1 MRHTVEIIGIIGI
14 LLFFIFTSG
23 CIISAENTAELEPV
37 SAEQISDMD
46 AALYPLTYLIS
57 KEMEQTCCL
66 VWNTARELD
75 GVSVDDPAVDLALL
89 KLKRDIPVSYEVT
102 LFDTNDILITSTE
115 DLGKT
120 MEIGVSKA
128 TTHYT
133 EEDFKAAG
141 SQCIVSGYSALLN
154 GDNGVTI
161 TTAMYDREGNYN
173 GTLRVGIDTWDL
185 FSGINE
191 YLRTS
196 YGYTIWVTQD
206 NGLQIYDQDTEEIGR
221 NMLTDTLYQSS
232 STQYAAKTIC
242 ENPSGHVSYFFYDTS
257 WVNLVQTNA
266 VWNTVYPGYG
276 MEWRMVLSDN
286 VPEKII
292 NPDTITP
299 TPEELKA
306 FVEKAYV
313 YAQKVGK
320 EQALAAF
327 NDPNGEFIDGEMYI
341 FAYGMDGEVL
351 SLPYQP
357 GLVGKNRWFR
367 EDPNGVKIMQRVIAR
382 AQQGGG
388 YVYYM
393 APNPDHNFAQEFK
406 LSYVMQV
413 DDSWLLGSG
422 IYIQDNLLSHAQY
435 TEWTERENLTSQV
448 RNMQYLA
455 KTEGISSVVDMIM
468 DPESELQIDGL
479 YPFAVTKNGTV
490 LADTLNP
497 EMVGTN
503 QLGMTNSLGMSITR
517 EVISL
522 AQAGGGVMYCLW
534 GIPPTN
540 EEQYILIYVEPTD
553 ASTYVGSLII
563 LG

>member
-1 MRHTVEIIGIIGI
+1 
-14 LLFFIFTSG
+14 
-23 CIISAENTAELEPV
+23 
-37 SAEQISDMD
+37 MD

-57 KEMEQTCCL
+57 KKMDQACCL

-89 KLKRDIPVSYEVT
+89 KLRRDIPFSFEAG
-102 LFDTNDILITSTE
+102 LFDTNEILIASTE

-141 SQCIVSGYSALLN
+141 SQCIISGYSRLLFEDS
-154 GDNGVTI
+154 GITI
-161 TTAMYDREGNYN
+161 TTPVYDAEGNYN
-173 GTLRVGIDTWDL
+173 GTLRIGIDTRYL
-185 FSGINE
+185 FSGPSE
-191 YLRTS
+191 YLRNE
-196 YGYTIWVTQD
+196 YGYTIWVTQN

-221 NMLTDTLYQSS
+221 NMLTDALYQSS
-232 STQYAAKTIC
+232 SLQNAAKTISG
-242 ENPSGHVSYFFYDTS
+242 NTSGHISYFFYDTS
-257 WVNLVQTNA
+257 RVNLIQTNA
-266 VWNTVYPGYG
+266 VWKTVYPGYG
-276 MEWRMVLSDN
+276 MEWRMVITDN
-286 VPEKII
+286 VPTKTTNETT
-292 NPDTITP
+292 NTP
-299 TPEELKA
+299 TIEELKA

-320 EQALAAF
+320 EEALAAF
-327 NDPNGEFIDGEMYI
+327 NDPHGDFIDGELYI

-357 GLVGKNRWFR
+357 GLIGNNLWFL
-367 EDPNGVKIMQRVIAR
+367 EDASGVKAVQRVVAR
-382 AQQGGG
+382 AEQGGG
-388 YVYYM
+388 YVCYLYSN
-393 APNPDHNFAQEFK
+393 PNHNYAQEYK
-406 LSYVMQV
+406 LSYVMPV
-413 DDSWLLGSG
+413 DDSWLIGSG
-422 IYIQDNLLSHAQY
+422 IYIQDNPLSQAQY
-435 TEWTERENLTSQV
+435 IKWTEREDLTYQV
-448 RNMQYLA
+448 RNMKYLA
-455 KTEGISSVVDMIM
+455 QSEGIESVIDMIN

-479 YPFAVTKNGTV
+479 YPFAVTENGTV

-497 EMVGTN
+497 EMVGTD

-540 EEQYILIYVEPTD
+540 EEHYVLIYVESAD

>member
-1 MRHTVEIIGIIGI
+1 MIGIIGI

-23 CIISAENTAELEPV
+23 CITAENTAELEPV
-37 SAEQISDMD
+37 SAEQISDMNTT
-46 AALYPLTYLIS
+46 LYPLVYMIS

-75 GVSVDDPAVDLALL
+75 GVSADDPAVDLALL
-89 KLKRDIPVSYEVT
+89 KLRRDVPYSYEAT
-102 LFDTNDILITSTE
+102 LFNTNEILIASTE

-120 MEIGVSKA
+120 MEIGVSRA
-128 TTHYT
+128 TNHYT

-141 SQCIVSGYSALLN
+141 SQCIVSGYSRLLN

-161 TTAMYDREGNYN
+161 TTAVYDTEGNYN
-173 GTLRVGIDTWDL
+173 GTLRVGINTWDL

-196 YGYTIWVTQD
+196 YGYTIWVTEN

-221 NMLTDTLYQSS
+221 NILTDALYQSS
-232 STQYAAKTIC
+232 CTQYAAKTIC
-242 ENPSGHVSYFFYDTS
+242 ENPSGNVSYFFYDTS

-276 MEWRMVLSDN
+276 MEWRMVITDN
-286 VPEKII
+286 ALTKTTNETT
-292 NPDTITP
+292 NTP
-299 TPEELKA
+299 TTEELKA

-327 NDPNGEFIDGEMYI
+327 NDPNDEFIDGEMYI
-341 FAYGMDGEVL
+341 FAYDMDGEVL
-351 SLPYQP
+351 ALPYQP
-357 GLVGKNRWFR
+357 GLVGSNRWFM
-367 EDPNGVKIMQRVIAR
+367 EDANGVKAVQRVIAR
-382 AQQGGG
+382 SEQGGG
-388 YVYYM
+388 YVCYLY
-393 APNPDHNFAQEFK
+393 PNPDHNYAQEYK
-406 LSYVMQV
+406 LSYVMLV
-413 DDSWLLGSG
+413 DDSWLIGSG
-422 IYIQDNLLSHAQY
+422 IYIQDNPLSQAQY
-435 TEWTERENLTSQV
+435 IDWTEREHLTYQV
-448 RNMQYLA
+448 RNMKYLA
-455 KTEGISSVVDMIM
+455 QAEGIESVIDMIM
-468 DPESELQIDGL
+468 DPESELHIPGL
-479 YPFAVTKNGTV
+479 YPFAVTENGTD
-490 LADTLNP
+490 LADALNP
-497 EMVGTN
+497 EIAGTE
-503 QLGMTNSLGMSITR
+503 QLGMVNSLGMSVAR

-540 EEQYILIYVEPTD
+540 EEHYILIYVETAN
-553 ASTYVGSLII
+553 ASVYVGSIMI